1 MAKEDTG
8 VGVDRPLEG
17 RLFEAS
23 PHVSLELKTKGQLSA
38 CAPVLFSLKDS
49 KIIGNVLSTFC
60 VHNLAPT
67 IIVCV
72 C

>member
-17 RLFEAS
+17 RPFEAS

-38 CAPVLFSLKDS
+38 CAPVL
-49 KIIGNVLSTFC
+49 
-60 VHNLAPT
+60 
-67 IIVCV
+67 
-72 C
+72 